1 MNMKFVGAAAL
12 AALLAGCSHTPPA
25 TTGVTTG
32 AGTTITTTPG
42 VGPGS
47 QEDLATNVGDKVF
60 FAFDK
65 SNLTSDGQATLG
77 RQADWMQKYQ
87 QVQVQVA
94 GNTDDRGTEEYNLAL
109 GQRRAN
115 AARDYLVARGV
126 SSARINTISF
136 GKDRPIALG
145 DNEQAWA
152 QNRNAITSVQNA
164 NISMR

>member
-1 MNMKFVGAAAL
+1 MNMKLVGALGL
-12 AALLAGCSHTPPA
+12 AALLAACANKPA
-25 TTGVTTG
+25 TTGATSG
-32 AGTTITTTPG
+32 AGTTISSTPA
-42 VGPGS
+42 VVPGS
-47 QEDLATNVGDKVF
+47 EEDLATNVGDKVF

-65 SNLTSDGQATLG
+65 SNLSPEAQATLG
-77 RQADWMQKYQ
+77 RQADWLQRYP
-87 QVQVQVA
+87 QVRVQIA

-126 SSARINTISF
+126 NSARMSTISY

-152 QNRNAITSVQNA
+152 QNRNATTSVQGA

>member
-1 MNMKFVGAAAL
+1 MNMKLVGALGL
-12 AALLAGCSHTPPA
+12 AALVAACANKPA
-25 TTGVTTG
+25 TTGVTSG
-32 AGTTITTTPG
+32 AGTAITSTPG
-42 VGPGS
+42 VVPGS
-47 QEDLATNVGDKVF
+47 EEDLATNVGDKVF

-65 SNLTSDGQATLG
+65 SNLSPEAQSTLD
-77 RQADWMQKYQ
+77 RQAEWLQRYP
-87 QVQVQVA
+87 QVRVQIA

-126 SSARINTISF
+126 NSARMSTISY

-152 QNRNAITSVQNA
+152 QNRNATTSVQGA